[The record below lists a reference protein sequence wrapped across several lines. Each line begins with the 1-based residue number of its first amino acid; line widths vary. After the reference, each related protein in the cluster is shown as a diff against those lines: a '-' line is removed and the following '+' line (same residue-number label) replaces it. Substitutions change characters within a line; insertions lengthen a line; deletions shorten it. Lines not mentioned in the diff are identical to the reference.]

1 MEKGIL
7 NGNMVTEHWTPTMRI
22 RWFEFN
28 ARSIPI
34 GDFGDSKFISEKK
47 LQQLYISNLGKTEW
61 IDIPIEMER

>member
-47 LQQLYISNLGKTEW
+47 VATIIYK
-61 IDIPIEMER
+61 